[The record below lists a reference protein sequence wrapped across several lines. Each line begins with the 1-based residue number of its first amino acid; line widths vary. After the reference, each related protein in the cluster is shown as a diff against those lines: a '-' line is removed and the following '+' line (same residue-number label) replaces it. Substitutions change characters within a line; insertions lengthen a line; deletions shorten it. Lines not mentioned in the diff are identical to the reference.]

1 MIKSICN
8 KYATNITLN
17 GEKSNV
23 LTLGTRQEC
32 QLSPVLFNK
41 GRSSSPRNTAL
52 EVPAGVVLGVVG
64 EKAQIRKKKIKPFL
78 YVDNMVV
85 YIADPKESTQNF
97 LEQRSESSKIAGYKI
112 NTKTNYMLLVN
123 TWPPK

>member
-1 MIKSICN
+1 M
-8 KYATNITLN
+8 
-17 GEKSNV
+17 
-23 LTLGTRQEC
+23 
-32 QLSPVLFNK
+32 
-41 GRSSSPRNTAL
+41 
-52 EVPAGVVLGVVG
+52 AGVVLGVVG

-85 YIADPKESTQNF
+85 YIADPKEYTQNF

>member
-1 MIKSICN
+1 M
-8 KYATNITLN
+8 
-17 GEKSNV
+17 
-23 LTLGTRQEC
+23 
-32 QLSPVLFNK
+32 
-41 GRSSSPRNTAL
+41 
-52 EVPAGVVLGVVG
+52 AGVVLGVVG
-64 EKAQIRKKKIKPFL
+64 EKAQIRKKKTKPFL

-123 TWPPK
+123 IWPPK